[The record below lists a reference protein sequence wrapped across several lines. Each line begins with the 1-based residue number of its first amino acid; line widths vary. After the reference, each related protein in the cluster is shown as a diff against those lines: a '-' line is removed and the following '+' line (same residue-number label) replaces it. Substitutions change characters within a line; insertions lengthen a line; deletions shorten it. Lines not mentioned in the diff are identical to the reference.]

1 MTPSKIN
8 LVTLTTIQL
17 YPLHWMLP
25 LLGVDAEGQLES
37 EVESLRTQLHEM
49 KQKERETETRYRE
62 MENHFEN
69 NLRELQEKATTLSSA
84 LDRESETKKTA
95 LKDLADVE
103 FKLNKIT
110 AQCHELEKNAS
121 KQEKVLIQQ
130 LDEATRNTAARE
142 QEIKKAQ

>member
-1 MTPSKIN
+1 
-8 LVTLTTIQL
+8 
-17 YPLHWMLP
+17 MLP

-103 FKLNKIT
+103 FKLNEIT
-110 AQCHELEKNAS
+110 AQCHELKKNAS